1 MERRTHIIF
10 GIFLFVLLWAAFKLD
25 IALSALVAV
34 GSVFPDLDYRKGLT
48 VYHRKLAHNI
58 WVMLL
63 ASIIIALVAN
73 SIEFG
78 MAFALG
84 FMSHVLID
92 ALTPMGVYPL
102 YPLKSSHPYF
112 LVGGKAKITTGSR
125 GEKVFQALIVIA
137 TVFVL
142 LLVGGI
148 L

>member
-58 WVMLL
+58 WVMAL

-73 SIEFG
+73 GIEFG

-84 FMSHVLID
+84 FMSHLLAD
-92 ALTPMGVYPL
+92 SLTPMGVYPL
-102 YPLKSSHPYF
+102 YPFKSSHPSF
-112 LVGGKAKITTGSR
+112 LTGKAKITTGSK
-125 GEKVFQALIVIA
+125 GEKIFQAVIVIA
-137 TVFVL
+137 IVFVV

>member
-10 GIFLFVLLWAAFKLD
+10 GIFLFVLLWGAFKLD

-58 WVMLL
+58 WVLAL
-63 ASIIIALVAN
+63 ASIIIALIAN
-73 SIEFG
+73 SLEFG
-78 MAFALG
+78 VAFALG
-84 FMSHVLID
+84 FMSHMLID

-112 LVGGKAKITTGSR
+112 LVSGKAKITTGSR
-125 GEKVFQALIVIA
+125 GEKIFQAIIVIA
-137 TVFVL
+137 IVFVL

>member
-25 IALSALVAV
+25 IALSVLVAV

-63 ASIIIALVAN
+63 AGIIIALVAN

-84 FMSHVLID
+84 FMSHMLAD
-92 ALTPMGVYPL
+92 SLTPMGVYPL

-125 GEKVFQALIVIA
+125 GEKIFQAVIVIA
-137 TVFVL
+137 TVFVI
-142 LLVGGI
+142 LVISNI

>member
-84 FMSHVLID
+84 FMSHILID

-125 GEKVFQALIVIA
+125 GEKIFQAVIVIA
-137 TVFVL
+137 IVFVL
-142 LLVGGI
+142 LLVSGI